1 MTRFETMTLPIQPD
15 VRAPDDSQV
24 RILLRLDPGSMA
36 HFRLES
42 GQISKAVTH
51 RRVDELWYV
60 VSGLGE
66 MWRSQGGDSEVVQ
79 LSEGLLREY
88 SGRNLVSVRCTGEEP
103 LCAVAVT
110 MPPWPGEGEA
120 LFVDDA
126 WQPRASL

>member
-88 SGRNLVSVRCTGEEP
+88 SAGTSFQSAAQGKSP
-103 LCAVAVT
+103 CA
-110 MPPWPGEGEA
+110 
-120 LFVDDA
+120 LS
-126 WQPRASL
+126 R